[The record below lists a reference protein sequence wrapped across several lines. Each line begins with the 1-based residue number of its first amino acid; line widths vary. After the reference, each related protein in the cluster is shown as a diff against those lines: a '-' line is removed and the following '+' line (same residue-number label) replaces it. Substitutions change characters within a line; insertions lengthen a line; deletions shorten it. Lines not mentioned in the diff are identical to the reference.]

1 MTIHHGRRAQWTDR
15 RCPEVNAANLKRRE
29 QISFSFILS
38 ANKKQKTK
46 NIMKNIQKQITSVIT
61 IVAAVLSALAICAA
75 PISSQASGG
84 SGGSGGGGGSGGSGG
99 GGGAIST
106 PTLSGNWVGSA
117 LVDFVDSSSGS
128 LGSTAFSLSLSVSGS
143 NISGSAHF
151 GLPIFDSTLKLTAT
165 TPDGIHFSGF
175 VFNGEGSLPISGVM
189 SADGKT
195 IFGTVID
202 GGLLLTYT
210 VTRN

>member
-1 MTIHHGRRAQWTDR
+1 MMNTQNKQQQTT
-15 RCPEVNAANLKRRE
+15 NKE
-29 QISFSFILS
+29 Q
-38 ANKKQKTK
+38 
-46 NIMKNIQKQITSVIT
+46 IMKNKIKTVATT
-61 IVAAVLSALAICAA
+61 ILMTLILAIGIGMINQPTTAL
-75 PISSQASGG
+75 ASGG
-84 SGGSGGGGGSGGSGG
+84 SGVSGGSGGSGVSGGSGGGGGSGGSGG
-99 GGGAIST
+99 GGGGGIST

-117 LVDFVDSSSGS
+117 LVDFVDPSSGS

-143 NISGSAHF
+143 NISGSARF
-151 GLPIFDSTLKLTAT
+151 GLPVFDATLKLTAA
-165 TPDGIHFSGF
+165 TPDGVHFSGF

-195 IFGTVID
+195 ITGTVID